1 MTEELLE
8 LHKAEIL
15 RLKNSYEQHRD
26 LYEKLARRQ
35 KLWDEYLNLEVVL
48 VVLCVSDWCFNC
60 LAMCAS

>member
-8 LHKAEIL
+8 VHKAEIL
-15 RLKNSYEQHRD
+15 RLKNSYDQHRD

-48 VVLCVSDWCFNC
+48 VVLSLTGALTV
-60 LAMCAS
+60 